1 MIAYEFYMR
10 DQTNG
15 RQLIGILP
23 ERRKTPERITP
34 ESIINWGK
42 EMLGGDMNLDDI
54 FYVTTTI
61 DEKTGEIHSSPSVL

>member
-42 EMLGGDMNLDDI
+42 EMLGDDVNLDDI

-61 DEKTGEIHSSPSVL
+61 DEETGEIHSFPSVF